1 MRYLAICLFVA
12 GILLPA
18 TASGQWITTVE
29 ADHPLVG
36 KIWRPATKQFVTRTQ
51 LEGDAAK
58 ADFALLGETHNNDD
72 HHRLQAALLRVMTAA
87 GRRPA
92 VVFEV
97 LREDKQAEIDRWRSS
112 KPADAAGLGP
122 AVGWRDPGSSPWPD
136 YRAIADIAIAR
147 ALPIRA
153 GFPSRKLTGEIHRK
167 GLNTLGAARVKRLRL
182 DEPLSDPIA
191 KTMRSELFEGHCKL
205 LPASAMTPMLGVQRA
220 RDAILADNLIQ
231 GASAKSIE
239 GGVLIA
245 GTGHARTD
253 HGVPMHLKRVA
264 PGRSI
269 VSIAFI
275 QVVKGQTDPAWYA
288 TGFSGVLPFDYVW
301 FTPRADNRDH
311 CAELKKRF
319 QKHKK

>member
-1 MRYLAICLFVA
+1 MRILAIALIAAALFAPGAAV
-12 GILLPA
+12 
-18 TASGQWITTVE
+18 GQWITTLE
-29 ADHPLVG
+29 AGHPLVG
-36 KIWRPATKQFVTRTQ
+36 KIWRPATRQFVTRAN
-51 LEGDAAK
+51 LEDAAVK
-58 ADFALLGETHNNDD
+58 ADFTLLGETHNNND
-72 HHRLQAALLRVMTAA
+72 HHRLQAALLRRMIAA

-97 LREDKQAEIDRWRSS
+97 LREDQQAAIDRWRSS
-112 KPADAAGLGP
+112 APANAAGLGP

-191 KTMRSELFEGHCKL
+191 KTMRNELFEGHCKL
-205 LPASAMTPMLGVQRA
+205 LPASRMTPMLGVQRA
-220 RDAILADNLIQ
+220 RDAILAHNLIQ
-231 GASAKSIE
+231 GASAKSID

-269 VSIAFI
+269 ASIAFI
-275 QVVKGQTDPAWYA
+275 QVVKRQTDPAWYA
-288 TGFSGVLPFDYVW
+288 TGFSGALPFDYVW

-319 QKHKK
+319 QKRKK